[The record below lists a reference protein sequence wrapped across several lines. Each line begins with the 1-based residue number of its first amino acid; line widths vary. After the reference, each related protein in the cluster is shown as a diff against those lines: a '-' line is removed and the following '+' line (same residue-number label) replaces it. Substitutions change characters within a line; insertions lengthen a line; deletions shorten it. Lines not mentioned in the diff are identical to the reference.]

1 MALLY
6 GVLKGTVT
14 GHLRDADDDHY
25 QILVAAGK
33 VMYRIAVNV
42 HSTLK
47 PPDLRFQ
54 SLTALPASLT
64 KGLKALQP
72 GFKKLPSEAGG
83 LAQDYVRGGILDV
96 KKFKVVP
103 GDRPG
108 AANDLKDTLE
118 DAVLKAIAET
128 GSVVYAFGA
137 KWGPEQKKDKYFKF
151 TPGAGI
157 HDIHM
162 NQGNAK
168 RFARDDGVYHDG
180 CLVFQF
186 PKDRHRA
193 VFLAFQSQSFDTD
206 DKTGHAKKS
215 AGSKSRQKIRSR
227 RRRRRARSAAKAKR

>member
-14 GHLRDADDDHY
+14 GHLRNADDDHY
-25 QILVAAGK
+25 QILVSAGK
-33 VMYRIAVNV
+33 AMFRIAVNV

-47 PPDLRFQ
+47 PPDLLFQ
-54 SLTALPASLT
+54 SRTALPARLT

-72 GFKKLPSEAGG
+72 GFKKLPSAAGG
-83 LAQDYVRGGILDV
+83 LAQDYVRGGIVDV
-96 KKFKVVP
+96 TKFKIVP

-118 DAVLKAIAET
+118 DAVLKAIAEPA
-128 GSVVYAFGA
+128 SVVYAFGA

-180 CLVFQF
+180 CLVFQY
-186 PKDRHRA
+186 PGGKHRA

-206 DKTGHAKKS
+206 DKTGHARKHAARKPTV
-215 AGSKSRQKIRSR
+215 R
-227 RRRRRARSAAKAKR
+227 RRRPRRRT